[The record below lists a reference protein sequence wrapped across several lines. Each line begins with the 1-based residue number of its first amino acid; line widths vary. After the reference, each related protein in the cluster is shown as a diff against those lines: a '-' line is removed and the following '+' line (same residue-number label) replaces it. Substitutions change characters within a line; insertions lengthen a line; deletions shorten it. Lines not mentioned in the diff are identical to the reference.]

1 MRVNIAYG
9 KTELTLDLPDAWN
22 AQVVEP
28 AYPPALPEP
37 LRQLSTALEQPIGAS
52 ALREKVKPHS
62 TVGIILNDM
71 TRATPNAL
79 ILNALLEQLSFLP
92 KQNVHLFIALGTH
105 RLMSDPELIELVGVE
120 NFENFKIIQNNAFDC
135 EAQTYLGKSS
145 QGHEIWINRD
155 LMNCD
160 VKILT
165 GFIEP
170 HFFAG
175 YSGGGKAI
183 MPGMAGLETILGNHC
198 AANIA
203 HPKSTFGSTHGN
215 PIWEEIREV
224 ALRANASFLVNV
236 TLNRRQEITGVFAGD
251 LELAHAVGVEFV
263 RQSAMVAVDGLF
275 DIIVTGNSGHPL
287 DLNLYQAVKGLS
299 AASRIVR
306 PGGMI
311 CLAASCWDGI
321 PDHGHFKQFLA
332 EADNPE
338 SILKTIMN
346 PGFRMQ
352 DQWQAQILAQ
362 VLQRARVYL
371 YSDHLSDAEICSAL
385 LKPTHDIPGT
395 VSQEIQILS
404 HPARICVL
412 PQGPQTIPYTV

>member
-1 MRVNIAYG
+1 MRVNLAYG
-9 KTELTLDLPDAWN
+9 KTGLILDFPEAWN
-22 AQVVEP
+22 IQVVEP

-37 LRQLSTALEQPIGAS
+37 LRQLAVALEHPIEAC
-52 ALREKVKPHS
+52 ALREMVKPNS

-79 ILNALLEQLSFLP
+79 ILDGLLEQLSFLP
-92 KQNVHLFIALGTH
+92 NQNIRLFIALGTH
-105 RLMSDPELIELVGVE
+105 RVMSDSELIEQLGLE
-120 NFENFKIIQNNAFDC
+120 NFQHFTIIQNNAFDPDT
-135 EAQTYLGKSS
+135 QTYLGRTS
-145 QGHEIWINRD
+145 QSHEIWINRD

-183 MPGMAGLETILGNHC
+183 MPGMSGLETILGNHC

-203 HPKSTFGSTHGN
+203 HPKATFGATRGN
-215 PIWEEIREV
+215 PVWEEIQEV
-224 ALRANASFLVNV
+224 AFAAKATFLLNV
-236 TLNRRQEITGVFAGD
+236 TLNRGQEITGIFAGD
-251 LELAHAVGVEFV
+251 LESAHAAGVEFV
-263 RQSAMVAVDGLF
+263 RRSAMVAVDGLY
-275 DIIVTGNSGHPL
+275 DIFVTGNSGHPL
-287 DLNLYQAVKGLS
+287 DLNLYQAVKGIS
-299 AASRIVR
+299 AASQIVR

-311 CLAASCWDGI
+311 CMAASCWDGI
-321 PDHGHFKQFLA
+321 PDHGHFKQLLA
-332 EADNPE
+332 DAECPE
-338 SILKTIMN
+338 RILKTIMN

-362 VLQRARVYL
+362 VLQKARVYL
-371 YSDHLSDAEICSAL
+371 YSDHLSDEDIYNAL
-385 LKPTHDIPGT
+385 LTPTHDIPGT
-395 VSQEIQILS
+395 ILQELQKLP

-412 PQGPQTIPYTV
+412 PEGPQTIPYSA